1 MKKIIKTA
9 VTILIIL
16 ISNFLILGNTV
27 QALEN
32 QQISLQYLGQFN
44 RILKYNGIPIKTSHV
59 VSNNGGQ
66 QYPAYCLNVDLPGVE
81 ENNQYHVEQI
91 GKITDLGLWRVIIN
105 GYPYKTLEQLGVA
118 NEEEA
123 YIATKQAVYCYLENR
138 GTENYEGIGE
148 AGQRTLRALNL
159 ILENARNSTE
169 IFENTNIE
177 INESKEWE
185 VDEMDMQ
192 YISKIYELKSNI
204 NIASYTI
211 ALENQPDGC
220 KITDMNNQ
228 ERNNFYS
235 GEKFKILIPIMSLK
249 ESGNFKVKIYTQM
262 ETKPV
267 FYGKSP
273 SSELQDYALTA
284 YNCEDIKKEF
294 IQEYEKNDTE
304 IIIEKQDDET
314 KETLFGAKFE
324 ILNENKKVIRVAETD
339 ENGEIHIKELLPG
352 VYYIREIKAPT
363 GYHTNTDMYKVEIKM
378 NEKVNIIVKNS
389 KIEIVTVEV
398 SEIPETS
405 EIEQTKLPVT
415 GM

>member
-1 MKKIIKTA
+1 MKKIVKIA
-9 VTILIIL
+9 LVIFIIL

-27 QALEN
+27 HALEN
-32 QQISLQYLGQFN
+32 QQIALQYLGQFN

-105 GYPYKTLEQLGVA
+105 GYPYKTFEQLGVA

-148 AGQRTLRALNL
+148 AGQRTLGALNL
-159 ILENARNSTE
+159 ILENAKNSTE
-169 IFENTNIE
+169 TFENANIE
-177 INESKEWE
+177 INESEKWE

-192 YISKIYELKSNI
+192 YISKTYELKSNI
-204 NIASYTI
+204 NIVSYTI
-211 ALENQPDGC
+211 SLENQPDGC
-220 KITDMNNQ
+220 KITDVKNQ
-228 ERNNFYS
+228 EKNNFYS
-235 GEKFKILIPIMSLK
+235 NEKFKILIPIASLK
-249 ESGNFKVKIYTQM
+249 ESGNFKVKIQTQM
-262 ETKPV
+262 ETNPV

-273 SSELQDYALTA
+273 STEFQDYALTA
-284 YNCEDIKKEF
+284 YKCEDIRTEL

-304 IIIEKQDDET
+304 ITIEKQDDET
-314 KETLFGAKFE
+314 KEVLSGAKFE

-339 ENGEIHIKELLPG
+339 ENGEIHIGELLPG
-352 VYYIREIKAPT
+352 VYYIREIKAPI
-363 GYHTNTDMYKVEIKM
+363 GYHTNTDMYKVEMKM
-378 NEKVNIIVKNS
+378 NEKINIIVKNS

-398 SEIPETS
+398 PEVPETPKV
-405 EIEQTKLPVT
+405 EQPKLPVT